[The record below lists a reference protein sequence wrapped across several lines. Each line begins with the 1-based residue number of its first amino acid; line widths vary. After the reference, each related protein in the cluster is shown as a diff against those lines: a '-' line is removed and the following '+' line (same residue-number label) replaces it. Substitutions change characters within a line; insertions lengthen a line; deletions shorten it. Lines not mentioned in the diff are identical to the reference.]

1 MEQRRQRHILF
12 RIILATLLF
21 SSAIQQELIV
31 FCVNNNNVLY
41 KQVMTINETTTAYP
55 ISDNIS
61 NIAF

>member
-1 MEQRRQRHILF
+1 MERQRHILF

-21 SSAIQQELIV
+21 SNAIQQELIV

-41 KQVMTINETTTAYP
+41 KQVTTINGTTTAYP
-55 ISDNIS
+55 ISDKIS